1 MMKADSNNN
10 LIIKTS
16 FPPISNKNTR
26 ILILGSLPG
35 DKSLELGEYYGH
47 PRNRFWKILSTITNK
62 ELPATYAEKKELL
75 LKSGIGVWDVAH
87 KATRN
92 GSLDSA
98 MKDEEPNDLEAFIA
112 NHKNLT
118 TIGFNGKK
126 AEVLFNKFF
135 KRQDGLRYVSLPS
148 SSPANAGINFENICT
163 CWKQLNI

>member
-1 MMKADSNNN
+1 MMTGSNKTP
-10 LIIKTS
+10 IIKTS
-16 FPPISNKNTR
+16 FPPISNENTR

-35 DKSLELGEYYGH
+35 DKSLELAEYYGH
-47 PRNRFWKILSTITNK
+47 PRNRFWKILSAITNK
-62 ELPATYAEKKELL
+62 ELPVTYAEKKEFL

-98 MKDEEPNDLEAFIA
+98 IKDEEPNDLDAFIA

-118 TIGFNGKK
+118 VIGFNGKK

-135 KRQDGLRYVSLPS
+135 NRQSGLRYVSLPS
-148 SSPANAGINFENICT
+148 SSPANAGINFEDICT
-163 CWKQLNI
+163 SWSRLLF

>member
-1 MMKADSNNN
+1 MLTNSKNNP
-10 LIIKTS
+10 IKKTS
-16 FPPISNKNTR
+16 FPPISNENTR

-62 ELPATYAEKKELL
+62 EMPVTYAEKKEFL

-92 GSLDSA
+92 GSMDSA

-118 TIGFNGKK
+118 AIGFNGKK
-126 AEVLFNKFF
+126 AELLFNKFF
-135 KRQDGLRYVSLPS
+135 KRQSGLRYISLPS
-148 SSPANAGINFENICT
+148 SSPANAGINFEDICAA
-163 CWKQLNI
+163 WKLMLV

>member
-1 MMKADSNNN
+1 MLTNSKNNP
-10 LIIKTS
+10 IKKKS
-16 FPPISNKNTR
+16 FPPISNENTR

-98 MKDEEPNDLEAFIA
+98 IKDEEPNDLDSFVAK
-112 NHKNLT
+112 HKNLQV
-118 TIGFNGKK
+118 IGFNGKK
-126 AEVLFNKFF
+126 AELLFNKFF

-148 SSPANAGINFENICT
+148 SSPANAVINFENICT

>member
-1 MMKADSNNN
+1 MLTNSENNPN
-10 LIIKTS
+10 KKTS
-16 FPPISNKNTR
+16 FPPISNENTR

-35 DKSLELGEYYGH
+35 DKSLELAEYYGH
-47 PRNRFWKILSTITNK
+47 PRNRFWKILSAITNK
-62 ELPATYAEKKELL
+62 ELPTTYAEKKEFLS
-75 LKSGIGVWDVAH
+75 KCGIGVWDVAH

-92 GSLDSA
+92 GSMDSA

-135 KRQDGLRYVSLPS
+135 KRNSGLRYVSLPS

>member
-1 MMKADSNNN
+1 MLKSSKNNP
-10 LIIKTS
+10 IKKTS
-16 FPPISNKNTR
+16 FPPISNVNTR

-62 ELPATYAEKKELL
+62 ELPTAYAEKNEFL

-98 MKDEEPNDLEAFIA
+98 MKDEEPNDLDAFIA

-118 TIGFNGKK
+118 VIGFNGKK
-126 AEVLFNKFF
+126 AELLFNKFF
-135 KRQDGLRYVSLPS
+135 TRKRGLRYVSLPS
-148 SSPANAGINFENICT
+148 SSPANAGITFEDICT
-163 CWKQLNI
+163 SWSRLLF